1 MAPTEREPIRAVWI
15 QRFGGILMYMFKDF
29 LVRGDER
36 APGAEQDWER
46 KRGGG
51 GSCTNRG
58 RRESVQRFSDRVNA

>member
-1 MAPTEREPIRAVWI
+1 
-15 QRFGGILMYMFKDF
+15 MYMFKDF